1 MGFEDFSEPPTL
13 IYYSFCRIA
22 KRDTTK
28 RKYEQKQEEKINSIR
43 ERTSAMKE
51 KEKVCF
57 VSLNIRSI

>member
-1 MGFEDFSEPPTL
+1 M
-13 IYYSFCRIA
+13 
-22 KRDTTK
+22 TK

-57 VSLNIRSI
+57 VFLISAPSDR